1 MEPPP
6 PQTVAVGSTNR
17 VKVDAARAA
26 FARAFPSAAFTFAG
40 YAADSGVSAQPMG
53 DAETRA
59 GALNRARAAAAAHAA
74 AAGGSR
80 ARFAVGLEGGCGEEF
95 GVLSCF
101 AWMCVLGPSG
111 EESFSR
117 TGTFALPPAV
127 AALVRAGV
135 ELGEADDR
143 VFGRVG
149 SKAQDGAVGLLTKGA
164 ITRTAYYEHAL
175 VLALAPYISAEHYGG
190 TTVDQKHTAIKN

>member
-1 MEPPP
+1 MIK
-6 PQTVAVGSTNR
+6 VAVGSTNG

-26 FARAFPSAAFTFAG
+26 FAAAFPSLSFFFSG
-40 YAADSGVSAQPMG
+40 YGCASGVSAQPMG

-59 GALNRARAAAAAHAA
+59 GSLNRARGAAAAHAA
-74 AAGGSR
+74 ANSG
-80 ARFAVGLEGGCGEEF
+80 ARPAYSIGLEGGCGEEF
-95 GVLSCF
+95 GSLVCF
-101 AWMCVLGPSG
+101 AWMCVLGPAG

-117 TGTFALPPAV
+117 TATLALPPAV

-149 SKAQDGAVGLLTKGA
+149 SKHQDGAVGLLTKGA
-164 ITRTAYYEHAL
+164 VTRAGYYEHAL
-175 VLALAPYISAEHYGG
+175 VLALAPFVSAEHYNAAA
-190 TTVDQKHTAIKN
+190 K